1 MVSVSNHTLKP
12 SDCVLVCG
20 IPICEEDFWDAKDDG
35 LERDFAINCCPV
47 WDKYY
52 VEAICYL
59 EKIEP
64 YLKKLGVR
72 IIHRLKLSD
81 FRNLFDDN
89 LNKVIILFSHWKD
102 DSVEFFDGMATSDA
116 VVNEVPENFE
126 GIIDLCVCHP
136 TNLVIKLRNHLPPS
150 SLIRFIDKKT
160 TPYKWLYFYWAV
172 FTILHDSEVSY
183 LEALEQSVKAFAE
196 I

>member
-1 MVSVSNHTLKP
+1 MSISNQVVKP
-12 SDCVLVCG
+12 SDCVLVFG
-20 IPICEEDFWDAKDDG
+20 IPTCEEDFEDAKDDTFG
-35 LERDFAINCCPV
+35 RDFVTNCSRV
-47 WDKYY
+47 WYKYY
-52 VEAICYL
+52 DEAISHL

-64 YLKKLGVR
+64 HLKKLGVR
-72 IIHRLKLSD
+72 VIHGLKLSD
-81 FRNLFDDN
+81 WRSLFN
-89 LNKVIILFSHWKD
+89 NNSNKVIILFSHWKD
-102 DSVEFFDGMATSDA
+102 DSVEFFDGMATSDT
-116 VVNEVPENFE
+116 VVKQVPEDFE

-136 TNLVIKLRNHLPPS
+136 TNLAIKLRNHLPPS